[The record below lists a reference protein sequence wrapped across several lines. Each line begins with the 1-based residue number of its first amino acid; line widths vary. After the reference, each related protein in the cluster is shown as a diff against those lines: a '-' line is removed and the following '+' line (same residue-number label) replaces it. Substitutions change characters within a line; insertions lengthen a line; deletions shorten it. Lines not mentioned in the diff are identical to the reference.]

1 MLRKFEQQLPPT
13 FQLSKNIEFKSK
25 FYLKS
30 KGLANY
36 NITLKSYRN
45 KYLSWVGHEESDLDL
60 PPIHDDSVDV
70 TSRHNI
76 VDDHDVAFDVRHV
89 MPSDVAS
96 TSSTLLTLLTLH
108 HVNFFPE
115 INIRKVSYVHR
126 ISKLL
131 SFLKLISSNLHSNC
145 V

>member
-70 TSRHNI
+70 TSR
-76 VDDHDVAFDVRHV
+76 
-89 MPSDVAS
+89 PW
-96 TSSTLLTLLTLH
+96 TS
-108 HVNFFPE
+108 
-115 INIRKVSYVHR
+115 HR
-126 ISKLL
+126 IDVVGSRRRRRRCGHVLT
-131 SFLKLISSNLHSNC
+131 S
-145 V
+145 